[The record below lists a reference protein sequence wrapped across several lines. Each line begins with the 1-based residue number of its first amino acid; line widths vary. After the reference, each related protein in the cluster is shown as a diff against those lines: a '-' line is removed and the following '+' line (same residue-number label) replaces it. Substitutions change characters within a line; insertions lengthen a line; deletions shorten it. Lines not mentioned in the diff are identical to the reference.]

1 LLVQPPAAISEIISQ
16 LEKRWGLDALWV
28 FGSRATGA
36 ARADSDWDL
45 AALFK
50 VKPDP
55 VELFGMRGEFEAIV
69 RAPVDVIDLEQ
80 ASPVLAH
87 QVVKHGQLVVENNRR
102 RRVDFVAHVPGRYED
117 LLIIRRSAEQA
128 LLGRMHHG

>member
-1 LLVQPPAAISEIISQ
+1 LVVQVPGAILQIISR
-16 LEKRWGLDALWV
+16 LETRWGLDALWV
-28 FGSRATGA
+28 FGSRATGN

-50 VKPDP
+50 TRPDP
-55 VELFGMRGEFEAIV
+55 IELFDARGEFEQLAGV
-69 RAPVDVIDLEQ
+69 QVDVIDLDR

-87 QVVKHGQLVVENNRR
+87 QVAKQGKLVVENDRR

-117 LLIIRRSAEQA
+117 LRIVRRDAERA
-128 LLGRMHHG
+128 LLGRLRHG